1 MYLAF
6 FFSLSI
12 QILSKGSFC
21 RAWLADKIAI
31 TRIMLASFL
40 FDFDLQ
46 DSMWKLN
53 ETIGEDLWIEFCFGL
68 VFGECWSYCC
78 AWDVVGKNA
87 LNVNLVPLFRLISH
101 CLEENNCNFIGRE
114 SSADN
119 GAIVALSFGLY
130 NRFTSKRADFL
141 LKFHQHHLNVDRM
154 K

>member
-1 MYLAF
+1 MNFVLV
-6 FFSLSI
+6 
-12 QILSKGSFC
+12 
-21 RAWLADKIAI
+21 
-31 TRIMLASFL
+31 
-40 FDFDLQ
+40 
-46 DSMWKLN
+46 
-53 ETIGEDLWIEFCFGL
+53 L
-68 VFGECWSYCC
+68 VFGEFWSYRC

-101 CLEENNCNFIGRE
+101 CLDENNCNFIGRE